1 MISNNNHQH
10 TYLSTSY
17 KTNKHHSTCLINDI
31 LETDFST
38 KKEENLLK
46 NELKNKN
53 KINYEKIKPRKTEE
67 GKEERKPPYLLTS
80 KVSGSWYPE
89 PKKPEDIRIFGIVI
103 GNQELNKVVGIRNKF
118 RLSGI
123 VIRVQGSGIDTG
135 IRKRIQK
142 CPKSPEPESP
152 ESSSV
157 YPNITVRL
165 SVPETLRFARRNQQP
180 F

>member
-1 MISNNNHQH
+1 LISNNNHQH

-17 KTNKHHSTCLINDI
+17 KTNKHHSTCLIDDI

-46 NELKNKN
+46 NELKNK
-53 KINYEKIKPRKTEE
+53 INYEKIKPRKTEE
-67 GKEERKPPYLLTS
+67 GKVERKPPYLLTS

-89 PKKPEDIRIFGIVI
+89 PKKPEDIRIFGIFI

-142 CPKSPEPESP
+142 MSEIPRTRIP
-152 ESSSV
+152 
-157 YPNITVRL
+157 
-165 SVPETLRFARRNQQP
+165 
-180 F
+180 